1 MPLTTTHSA
10 LKILNREVDLFGYI
24 YVHIYIVPP
33 FLPKMFFTPSEY
45 FLRPKDKKAFR
56 YIGIGSWEKK
66 CMPTHVFNCNFLF
79 LSFTFRDIFYFF
91 LTTYYRFVI
100 C

>member
-1 MPLTTTHSA
+1 MKSESKCPWKLRTYDPFKVVAAMPLTTTHSA

-45 FLRPKDKKAFR
+45 FLRPRDKKAFR
-56 YIGIGSWEKK
+56 YIGIGSW
-66 CMPTHVFNCNFLF
+66 
-79 LSFTFRDIFYFF
+79 
-91 LTTYYRFVI
+91 
-100 C
+100 